1 MRVFFL
7 DAPDTAD
14 HSRTTIQQVEL
25 NGELLWDRTS
35 EGRFPEAKELKRL
48 IRNTLVPAKDLGHSD
63 VKTDDAS
70 SSSTTTTTATTET
83 EAPFQEMNEDEAAD
97 MRQYFGV
104 M

>member
-63 VKTDDAS
+63 VKT

-83 EAPFQEMNEDEAAD
+83 EAPFQDMNEDEAAD